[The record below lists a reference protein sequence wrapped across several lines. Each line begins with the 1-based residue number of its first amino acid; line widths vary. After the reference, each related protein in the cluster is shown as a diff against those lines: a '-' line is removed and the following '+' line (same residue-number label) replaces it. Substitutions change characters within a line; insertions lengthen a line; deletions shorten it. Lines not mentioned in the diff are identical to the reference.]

1 MADWGRY
8 LRGAIRVA
16 IRSSTIFRA
25 NLVSQ
30 LVGVV
35 FTAFLLIAFWSTLFR
50 DAASVEGISLSAM
63 IVYAVGTV
71 LLTIVLNLPIEEELA
86 TKIRSGDVALSV
98 TRPIPY
104 PATVFMDAL
113 GEVVARLLV
122 RVTPYALVLGALAAA
137 LTGTNPLTTVSM
149 PALLLAVVSAA
160 LAVALSSFYQMI
172 FGTLAFWTAGQLYG
186 LVVARRELARLTSG
200 AFIPLWFFPEWGQ
213 HVAAYLPFQG
223 LFHVPLS
230 ILIGKLEGAQAMRS
244 LALQAMW
251 IVVFFAIALAVWRR
265 ASRRIE
271 IQGG

>member
-16 IRSSTIFRA
+16 IKNSTIFRA
-25 NLVSQ
+25 NVVSQ
-30 LVGVV
+30 LTGAV

-50 DAASVEGISLSAM
+50 DAASVEGISLNAM
-63 IVYAVGTV
+63 IVYAIGTV
-71 LLTIVLNLPIEEELA
+71 LLTVVLNVPIEEELGA
-86 TKIRSGDVALSV
+86 KIRSGDVALSV

-113 GEVVARLLV
+113 GEVVARV
-122 RVTPYALVLGALAAA
+122 FIRVIPYALLLGALSMV
-137 LTGTNPLTTVSM
+137 LTRSNPLTTVSI
-149 PALLLAVVSAA
+149 PSFLVAVVSGA
-160 LAVALSSFYQMI
+160 LAVGLSSFYQMI

-200 AFIPLWFFPEWGQ
+200 AFVPLWFFPEWAQG
-213 HVAAYLPFQG
+213 VAAYLPFQG

-230 ILIGKLEGAQAMRS
+230 ILIGKLDGAQAVRS
-244 LALQAMW
+244 LSLQAIW
-251 IVVFFAIALAVWRR
+251 ILVFFAIALAVWRR

-271 IQGG
+271 VQGG